1 MTDFQNQKER
11 LKTFLSSINLTN
23 AAFEKSLGLSNG
35 YINSMRKGLGYDKL
49 EQISNLYTDLNMGWL
64 LTGEGEMLKSNHN
77 DAHSNNQSGGVNANY
92 QGRFNDVHTSI
103 NENSGDIKKEYTRL
117 KKENNSLKNEIE
129 MLRETSLVPSVNFD
143 FKGSP
148 YYNVD
153 FIGGFDLVLNDQTI
167 NPEYYINF
175 KPYNSPGVMWCNVSG
190 KSMEP
195 EINNGDLIAIK
206 EASISIEHLPY
217 GEIYGIVTNDY
228 RTIKRISKSSKEG
241 FVKLI
246 PTNQSPEFVS
256 QDIPISIIQKVFLVI
271 GSVKRF

>member
-1 MTDFQNQKER
+1 MTTKDR
-11 LKTFLSSINLTN
+11 LKEYLAYKKIGRNKFEEKVGIASGYVSS
-23 AAFEKSLGLSNG
+23 KSLTITSDV
-35 YINSMRKGLGYDKL
+35 IEKL
-49 EQISNLYTDLNMGWL
+49 YAEFPLLNIDWL
-64 LTGEGEMLKSNHN
+64 LTGRGEMEKSNHN
-77 DAHSNNQSGGVNANY
+77 DTHSNNQSGDVNTNY

-103 NENSGDIKKEYTRL
+103 NENSSDVKKEYTRL

-206 EASISIEHLPY
+206 EASIPIEHLPY